1 MIELLFFW
9 TPTWQRALQLFV
21 DLLLTGTED
30 LDLAAEGL
38 PEGQVSGGWGRSE
51 RVVGQSFCTRTGGH
65 RLTGNCNTATR
76 LLGKTGGHWTPAG
89 GQWSPVRKLHSWLSA
104 DDKRRQESLFC
115 FTPLVSSL
123 SVSMSAWLSSC

>member
-1 MIELLFFW
+1 M
-9 TPTWQRALQLFV
+9 

-38 PEGQVSGGWGRSE
+38 PKGQVSGGWGRSE

-76 LLGKTGGHWTPAG
+76 LLGKTGGHLQG
-89 GQWSPVRKLHSWLSA
+89 
-104 DDKRRQESLFC
+104 
-115 FTPLVSSL
+115 VSGHL
-123 SVSMSAWLSSC
+123 